1 MCVLAPRSMGA
12 NKFGLAASFMQNGEL
27 MVTDKKEGMRQEKEG
42 RSQSHKRGVWGSIH
56 PSLGHLMSEDR
67 ISADAFGP
75 NCQLLKLSQCKFRRN
90 NWSGMF

>member
-56 PSLGHLMSEDR
+56 LSD
-67 ISADAFGP
+67 IS
-75 NCQLLKLSQCKFRRN
+75 CQRTGSAPMHSAQIA
-90 NWSGMF
+90 SY